1 MDKKV
6 EKKHKD
12 IIASKAI
19 LEGMPEYAYVF
30 NKQNELIMWNK
41 HLEYALGYTKEEL
54 YKKDVY
60 DFMEE
65 CTKDE
70 NTEAIHDL
78 FSTKE
83 EQSMEQNILTKSG
96 KKIPVIDTANYA
108 FIDGEEY
115 LIGMA
120 VDISKLRKTQKDLE
134 AQIIK
139 TNQLKQFLEIENVN
153 LRKEIRSSHEFSD
166 FVGKS
171 KILLNA
177 LYQLKQVA
185 KTNST
190 VLIQGEIGTRKEFYA
205 RALYNQSNR
214 KEKSFIKINCS
225 SFKSET
231 VEKEFY
237 AFLKSKFTEVDKT
250 EFGRY
255 KTMNVTTLFFEEIN
269 LFPIEFQSK
278 LLNSLKNGRFDLNGN
293 PGVIH
298 LDARVIASSSH
309 NLEELVKKDIFSKDL
324 YFYLNTFPITIPPLR
339 ERISDIPILVENFIA
354 QFNQKFGKQINK
366 VPKKNMEILQNY
378 SWPGNVK
385 ELENVIERAVILSST
400 SLLKIEPFIK
410 KEQNQIKKI
419 LTLND
424 FEREYIVKVL
434 NMTYWRV
441 AGKEGAAK
449 ILGLHPETLRSKMR
463 KLQISK
469 YDNMKYNVFH

>member
-1 MDKKV
+1 MSKISKV
-6 EKKHKD
+6 LS
-12 IIASKAI
+12 ASKAI
-19 LEGMPEYAYVF
+19 LESMPQFAYVF
-30 NKQNELIMWNK
+30 NKQNELLMWNK
-41 HLEYALGYTKEEL
+41 HLEIALGYTKEEL

-60 DFMEE
+60 EFMEE
-65 CTKDE
+65 STVDE
-70 NTEAIHDL
+70 NTEAIHNI
-78 FSTKE
+78 FSSKE
-83 EQSMEQNILTKSG
+83 EQSLEQNILTKSG

-120 VDISKLRKTQKDLE
+120 VDISKLRKTQKELE
-134 AQIIK
+134 TQIIK
-139 TNQLKQFLEIENVN
+139 TNQLKQLLETENIN
-153 LRKEIRSSHEFSD
+153 LRKEIRNSHEFSD

-171 KILLNA
+171 KILLNT

-214 KEKSFIKINCS
+214 KDKSFIKISCNS
-225 SFKSET
+225 YKSES
-231 VEKEFY
+231 VEKDFY

-250 EFGRY
+250 EIGKY
-255 KTMNVTTLFFEEIN
+255 KTISISTLFFEEIN

-278 LLNSLKNGRFDLNGN
+278 LLNSLKNGRFEFIGN

-298 LDARVIASSSH
+298 LDARVIASCSD
-309 NLEELVKKDIFSKDL
+309 NLEELVKKNLFSKDL
-324 YFYLNTFPITIPPLR
+324 FFYLNTFPIAIPPLR
-339 ERISDIPILVENFIA
+339 ERISDIPILVDNFIT
-354 QFNQKFGKQINK
+354 QFNQKFGKQISK
-366 VPKKNMEILQNY
+366 VPKKNIELLQNY

-385 ELENVIERAVILSST
+385 ELENVIERAVILSTT
-400 SLLKIEPFIK
+400 SLLKIEPFVK
-410 KEQNQIKKI
+410 KEQNKIKKI

-424 FEREYIVKVL
+424 FEREYIIKIL

-441 AGKEGAAK
+441 AGKDGAAK

-469 YDNMKYNVFH
+469 HDNMKYNVFH